1 MNKKFHMKK
10 IFFSIILSG
19 LFLSAVS
26 QETVMPTP
34 PQKGTMF
41 IKNATIHVGNGTVI
55 NNGVIQIKD
64 GKIEKVGSDISV
76 PADAKAID
84 AKGKHVYPGIIL
96 PISNLGLVEIS
107 AVRASSDAREIGDMN
122 PNVRSIVAYNTD
134 SKVINTLRSQGVL
147 MANIVPQGSFLAG
160 SSSVV
165 QLDAWN
171 YQDAA
176 VKTDAG
182 MHLYMPSLMPRPDFG
197 RFGGGGGGRFGPQQ
211 GNTTDPVKEGL
222 NKIEELKS
230 FFTQAKAYFAEG
242 AHKETNLKFEAVKG
256 LFDKSQKFYVHGN
269 TVRQMLVALDFVKQ
283 FNFDVVIV
291 GGSDSWQ
298 IADLLKQHNVSVV
311 LSQMHSLPTAED
323 DDVDQPYK
331 SAAALQKAG
340 VVFSIS
346 DDDAQTR
353 GKNILFN
360 AGTAATYGLTKEEA
374 LSAITLNAAKIMGVA
389 DKAGSIE
396 VGKDANI
403 VISEGDLLDMRT
415 SKVTDALIQGREID
429 LTDKHKLLN
438 DRFNKKYNLKTTT
451 PAKAF

>member
-1 MNKKFHMKK
+1 MNK
-10 IFFSIILSG
+10 IFFSIMLSG

-34 PQKGTMF
+34 PQKGTMY

-96 PISNLGLVEIS
+96 PVSNLGLVEIS
-107 AVRASSDAREIGDMN
+107 AVRASSDVREIGDMN

-147 MANIVPQGSFLAG
+147 MANIVPQGTFLAG

-176 VKTDAG
+176 VKTDGG

-197 RFGGGGGGRFGPQQ
+197 RFGGGGGRFGPQQ
-211 GNTTDPVKEGL
+211 NNATDPVKEGL

-230 FFTQAKAYFAEG
+230 FFTQARAYFAEG

-269 TVRQMLVALDFVKQ
+269 TVRQMLIALDFVKQ

-340 VVFSIS
+340 VTFSIS

-374 LSAITLNAAKIMGVA
+374 LQAITLNAAKIMGVA

-438 DRFNKKYNLKTTT
+438 DRFNKKYNLKPAT

>member
-1 MNKKFHMKK
+1 MKK
-10 IFFSIILSG
+10 IFFSILLGGFS
-19 LFLSAVS
+19 LAAVS
-26 QETVMPTP
+26 QETVLPAP
-34 PQKGTMF
+34 PQKGVMYIT
-41 IKNATIHVGNGTVI
+41 NANIHVGNGTVI
-55 NNGVIQIKD
+55 NNGTIQIKD
-64 GKIEKVGSDISV
+64 GKIEKVGTDITV
-76 PADAKAID
+76 PAGSNVTD
-84 AKGKHVYPGIIL
+84 AKGKQVYPGIIL

-107 AVRASSDAREIGDMN
+107 SIRASADVREIGDMN

-134 SKVINTLRSQGVL
+134 SKVINTLRSQGIL

-160 SSSVV
+160 SSSLV

-211 GNTTDPVKEGL
+211 GSTTDPVKEGL
-222 NKIEELKS
+222 AKIEELKS
-230 FFTQAKAYFAEG
+230 FFIQAKAYFAEG

-269 TVRQMLVALDFVKQ
+269 TVRQMLIALDFVKQ
-283 FNFDVVIV
+283 FNFDVVVV

-298 IADLLKQHNVSVV
+298 IADLLKQHNVSVI
-311 LSQMHSLPTAED
+311 LSQMHSLPTAQD

-340 VVFSIS
+340 VVYSIS
-346 DDDAQTR
+346 DDDPQTR

-360 AGTAATYGLTKEEA
+360 AGTAAAYGLSKEEA
-374 LSAITLNAAKIMGVA
+374 IQAITLNAAKIMGVA
-389 DKAGSIE
+389 DQAGSIE

-403 VISEGDLLDMRT
+403 IISEGDLLDMRT
-415 SKVTDALIQGREID
+415 SKVTDAFIQGREVD

-438 DRFNKKYNLKTTT
+438 DRFNKKYNLKPTT
-451 PAKAF
+451 PTKAF